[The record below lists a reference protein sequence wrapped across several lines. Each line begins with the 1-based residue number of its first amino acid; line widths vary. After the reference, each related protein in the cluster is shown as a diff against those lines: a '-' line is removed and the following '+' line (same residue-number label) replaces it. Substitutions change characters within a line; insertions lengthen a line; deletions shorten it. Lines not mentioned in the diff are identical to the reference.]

1 MYSRATTSAM
11 ADLCALPA
19 GFFPA
24 ALVDI
29 SAGSQILFL
38 EMRLLAATG
47 GQRTDGGVE
56 TCRGMVLSKISQS

>member
-11 ADLCALPA
+11 ADLCLPA

-29 SAGSQILFL
+29 S
-38 EMRLLAATG
+38 
-47 GQRTDGGVE
+47 GVE
-56 TCRGMVLSKISQS
+56 LGSARSRLSCCM